1 MPKSK
6 NRKNHSV
13 KSEQR
18 TLMIK
23 RKEEKK
29 RKDFFNILQKAQQ
42 DAQEKS
48 LQEAKTEQDKLIV
61 ETKQGEF
68 GDFEMI
74 VDEPIQEPTQEVVK

>member
-13 KSEQR
+13 KSKQR
-18 TLMIK
+18 TLIIK

-29 RKDFFNILQKAQQ
+29 RKDFFNMLQKAQQ

-48 LQEAKTEQDKLIV
+48 LQDAKTEQDKLVV
-61 ETKQGEF
+61 ETEKGEF
-68 GDFEMI
+68 GDFEMS
-74 VDEPIQEPTQEVVK
+74 VDEPTQEVK